1 MVALLG
7 AISPLALVNCVLTRI
22 CSQFEYV
29 IDFISYK
36 AENFAGGIGEQG
48 GCGDQPF
55 QDMTAKMGH
64 DFSGAQVL
72 VVGASRGGIGAAIAR
87 AFRDAGALVL
97 ITGAEPAPDPD
108 DGFDYTQLDVTDTQA
123 VRAFAASIAQL
134 DVLVNCAAITRR
146 GEEMDPEFFAHVLDV
161 NLVGSLRCA
170 EALHG
175 ALKGG
180 SVINIASMYARFGS
194 PRNPA
199 YGASKA
205 GVEQM
210 TKSLAMAWAPD
221 NIRVNAVAPGFI
233 VTEQSARARQDPEFT
248 KAIEVRT
255 PMGRWGEPV
264 DIAGITLFLASEDA
278 AFITGTTIPVD
289 GGYSVA

>member
-1 MVALLG
+1 
-7 AISPLALVNCVLTRI
+7 
-22 CSQFEYV
+22 
-29 IDFISYK
+29 
-36 AENFAGGIGEQG
+36 
-48 GCGDQPF
+48 
-55 QDMTAKMGH
+55 MGH
-64 DFSGAQVL
+64 NFTDAQVL

-87 AFRDAGALVL
+87 AFRDAGASVQ
-97 ITGAEPAPDPD
+97 ITGAEDTPSPD
-108 DGFDYTQLDVTDTQA
+108 DGFAYSQLDVTDTQA
-123 VRAFAASIAQL
+123 VQAFAAQIPRL

-146 GEEMDPEFFAHVLDV
+146 GEEMDPEFFAHVLNV

-170 EALHG
+170 EALRG

-210 TKSLAMAWAPD
+210 TKSLAIAWAPD
-221 NIRVNAVAPGFI
+221 GIRVNAVAPGFI
-233 VTEQSARARQDPEFT
+233 VTEQSARARQDAEF
-248 KAIEVRT
+248 KRKIEDRT
-255 PMGRWGEPV
+255 PMGRWGQPV
-264 DIAGITLFLASEDA
+264 DIAGITLFLASSDA
-278 AFITGTTIPVD
+278 GFITGATIPVD